1 MKRDFQSAVRLV
13 RDYYPKHL
21 NRLSGDVLFRTG
33 VEFYQSADYEKA
45 RLCLELAAGK
55 AGTWQYKAMLILSRT
70 YEAVDN
76 PDRALG
82 VLQDLLDQNP
92 EETFRRQAMKRLMEL
107 QRQASIAVEL
117 ISC

>member
-1 MKRDFQSAVRLV
+1 
-13 RDYYPKHL
+13 
-21 NRLSGDVLFRTG
+21 
-33 VEFYQSADYEKA
+33 
-45 RLCLELAAGK
+45 
-55 AGTWQYKAMLILSRT
+55 MLILSRT

-92 EETFRRQAMKRLMEL
+92 EETFRRQAMKRLAEL